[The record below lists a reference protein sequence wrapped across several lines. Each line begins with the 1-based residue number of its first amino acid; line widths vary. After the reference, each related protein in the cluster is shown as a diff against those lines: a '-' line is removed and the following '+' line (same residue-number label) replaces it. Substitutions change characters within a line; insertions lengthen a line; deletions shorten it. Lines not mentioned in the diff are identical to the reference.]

1 MSIIEGEMDDL
12 LEAIW
17 MASNRGWEHMVFE
30 SDSQVLIDSFLS
42 RARVVSGF
50 SAISIITSLSFHFK
64 L

>member
-30 SDSQVLIDSFLS
+30 SDSQVLIDL
-42 RARVVSGF
+42 VPVS
-50 SAISIITSLSFHFK
+50 LV
-64 L
+64 LV